1 MVPVIHIS
9 YSQKEVRMHRDIR
22 IHANATCLTD
32 IQHGFNETVLHWVAF
47 NLVSDGQN
55 FFI

>member
-1 MVPVIHIS
+1 
-9 YSQKEVRMHRDIR
+9 MHRDMR
-22 IHANATCLTD
+22 IHAHATCLTD

-47 NLVSDGQN
+47 KLVSDGQN